1 MTTILSQLTDV
12 LLNVEFYIML
22 PVFMLVIALIT
33 GQNFQRSLKASITL
47 GVGFIGIFIVF
58 DHFVLQLGPVLEALV
73 LRTGVQMDVFDVGWP
88 PMARIAWSYRFVPVL
103 LIVIIVI
110 NLIAFKLNMCKTL
123 NIDIWNF
130 WHFIFLGQMV
140 HVATDS
146 LIWMFGV
153 VMISELIVLLVAD
166 YSVRDVHAFTGVEG
180 ISITTL
186 ACVCYYPFAVFMN
199 GLLDKWPF
207 IKNLKA
213 DPKSLEKR
221 LGFLGDPIAIG
232 FLLGCGLGVS
242 AGYHMMETIGL
253 AFNIAAVVFIL
264 PRVTQ
269 IINESIIPI
278 SEGVKARLSL
288 KYGHEKT
295 ANIGIHFALLMGDAS
310 VVVTGILMMPIV
322 LIMSMTLPSIRFL
335 PIASLPNLISIVPM
349 VVVACNRHILK
360 AVIISSL
367 IMVGNFYVASGLS
380 DFITTLGRQTGYNV
394 PGYDGLYT
402 SFLEGGNLLRYWLL
416 ELSQLSWIGLLG
428 LPVAVCLL
436 LYTRQ
441 KRYV

>member
-1 MTTILSQLTDV
+1 MDAYLSQLAGIF
-12 LLNVEFYIML
+12 LEIEFYVML
-22 PVFMLVIALIT
+22 PVFMMVIALLT
-33 GQNFQRSLKASITL
+33 GQNIQRSLKASITL
-47 GVGFIGIFIVF
+47 GIGFIGIFIVF
-58 DHFVLQLGPVLEALV
+58 DHFVLQLGPVLETIV

-88 PMARIAWSYRFVPVL
+88 PMARIAWSYRYVPVL
-103 LIVIIVI
+103 LIFIIFI
-110 NLIAFKLNMCKTL
+110 NLMAFKLNICKTL

-140 HVATDS
+140 HVVTGS
-146 LIWMFGV
+146 LIWMFSV
-153 VMISELIVLLVAD
+153 VMISKLVILLIAD
-166 YSVRDVHAFTGVEG
+166 YSAKDVHAFTGVDG

-199 GLLDKWPF
+199 RLLDKWSL

-213 DPKSLEKR
+213 DPQSLEKK

-242 AGYHMMETIGL
+242 AGYPIMGTIEL

-269 IINESIIPI
+269 IINEGIIPI

-322 LIMSMTLPSIRFL
+322 LILSMSLPGIRFL
-335 PIASLPNLISIVPM
+335 PIASLPNMISIVPM

-367 IMVGNFYVASGLS
+367 IIVGHFYVASGLS
-380 DFITTLGRQTGYNV
+380 DFITTLGSQTGYNV

-402 SFLEGGNLLRYWLL
+402 SFLEGGNLFRYWLL
-416 ELSQLSWIGLLG
+416 ELSQLSWIGIIGLPIALG
-428 LPVAVCLL
+428 LLV
-436 LYTRQ
+436 YTRQ
-441 KRYV
+441 KKYI